1 MAIDPKKI
9 LEHHELLVKTL
20 RSEMP
25 GLSMD
30 DAVALMRRNRAMQ
43 AQVDPVAYQ
52 NQLVQAQAQAQ
63 LAQAQAQQNYILG
76 QAQALGIQAAGG
88 LVPQQ
93 TPFLDKV
100 QRMQREVER
109 AGWVPPKLSLFIP
122 IEAFKVARRLKPLEI
137 TAAVR
142 EAFGKRKRF
151 QDAQVSLVLG
161 RLEGSER
168 PDLQPFVAKVLTVLR
183 KQFINR
189 LHTLQ
194 VASHYDQK
202 PGMHVV
208 ITEMAN
214 PRSQYAEANMSD
226 KVPF

>member
-1 MAIDPKKI
+1 VAIDPKKI

-52 NQLVQAQAQAQ
+52 NQL
-63 LAQAQAQQNYILG
+63 AQAQQKYILG
-76 QAQALGIQAAGG
+76 QAQAQAQALGIQAAGG